1 MRICISAKSQA
12 AHRHTESEML
22 AFPHA
27 YRSESQDFLTL
38 HISKG
43 FCDSDSTMGR
53 DTMSNS
59 YLSFSNK
66 LKRIKQ
72 EMLIGFLRGGE
83 RQRGKRLFLEK
94 YVTVFCFYFL
104 FVMGVV
110 VFREP

>member
-12 AHRHTESEML
+12 AHGHTKSEML

-43 FCDSDSTMGR
+43 FSDSDSTMGR

-72 EMLIGFLRGGE
+72 EMLIGFLRGGKAA
-83 RQRGKRLFLEK
+83 RKCLFLEK